1 MIHFLSNFWTILK
14 FEAEY
19 KNYFQVW
26 LNVFCKLANWR
37 LCPVTQSE
45 TEIVEINL
53 AQAAARAGRGFKS
66 KQKMWKSIIVIIKSF
81 LGQSVREFDE
91 HGSWE
96 LFRHTDM
103 IFVQNFTQPDF

>member
-53 AQAAARAGRGFKS
+53 AQAAARAGKGFKS

-81 LGQSVREFDE
+81 LGQSVR
-91 HGSWE
+91 
-96 LFRHTDM
+96 
-103 IFVQNFTQPDF
+103 